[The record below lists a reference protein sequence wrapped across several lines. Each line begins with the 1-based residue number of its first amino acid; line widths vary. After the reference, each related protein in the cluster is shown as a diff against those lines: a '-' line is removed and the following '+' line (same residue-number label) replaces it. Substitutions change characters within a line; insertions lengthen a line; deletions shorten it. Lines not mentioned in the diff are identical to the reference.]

1 MDCGGVDVQVLSHT
15 VPSPE
20 ILEPA
25 RDSVLPAVNDELAEP
40 ISRNPARF
48 AGFASLPVADAPAAS
63 DEL

>member
-25 RDSVLPAVNDELAEP
+25 RVPCCQRVNDELAEP